1 MIKKKITR
9 FLRLMLD
16 KGASDFHLTVGRP
29 PIFRVGGMLEP
40 IRYKI
45 IKQYD
50 WNELIRPITRDD
62 LWEEFQNTNDVDFAY
77 EVKGLARFRINLFR
91 QERGE
96 GAVFRVIPSRIM
108 TLEQLGLPKQ
118 VIRLARIENGLILVT
133 GPTGSGKST
142 TLAAIID
149 LINRTR
155 GYHIIT
161 LEDPIEFVHENI
173 KSLIHQ
179 RELGIHMDSF
189 VDGLKSATR
198 EDPDVILVGELRD
211 LDTIRMALE
220 SAEKGLL
227 VFGTL
232 HTNSAGKTID
242 RIINVFPAK
251 EQESIRSILGETLRG
266 VLAQQ
271 LLPRIQGGRIA
282 ALEMLFGSPA
292 LANIIREGKTHQI
305 ESYLQT
311 GKKEGMISMDES
323 ILNLLKE
330 KIISPRSAFD
340 KSINKEIF
348 EPFLKEEG

>member
-1 MIKKKITR
+1 MINKKIIR
-9 FLRLMLD
+9 FLKLMLD

-29 PIFRVGGMLEP
+29 PIFRIGGILEP

-50 WNELIRPITRDD
+50 WNELIKPITRKD
-62 LWEEFQNTNDVDFAY
+62 LWEEYERTNDIDFAY
-77 EVKGLARFRINLFR
+77 EVEGLARFRINLFR

-96 GAVFRVIPSRIM
+96 GAVFRVIPSKIM
-108 TLEQLGLPKQ
+108 TIDQLGLPKQ
-118 VIRLARIENGLILVT
+118 VVQLAEIENGLVLIT

-142 TLAAIID
+142 TLAALIH
-149 LINRTR
+149 LINQTR

-173 KSLIHQ
+173 ASLIHQ
-179 RELGIHMDSF
+179 RELGVHMESF
-189 VDGLKSATR
+189 IDGLKSATR

-232 HTNSAGKTID
+232 HTNSAGKTVD
-242 RIINVFPAK
+242 RIVNVFPSK
-251 EQESIRSILGETLRG
+251 EQDTIRSILGETLRG
-266 VLAQQ
+266 ILAQQ
-271 LLPRIQGGRIA
+271 LLPKVQGGRIA
-282 ALEMLFGSPA
+282 ALEILFGSSA

-305 ESYLQT
+305 DSFIQT

-323 ILNLLKE
+323 IMGLLNQKV
-330 KIISPRSAFD
+330 ISPRSAFD
-340 KSINKEIF
+340 KSINKEKF
-348 EPFLKEEG
+348 EPFLKEG

>member
-1 MIKKKITR
+1 MISKKIIR
-9 FLRLMLD
+9 FLKLMLD

-29 PIFRVGGMLEP
+29 PIFRIGGTLEP

-50 WNELIRPITRDD
+50 WEELIRPITRDD
-62 LWEEFQNTNDVDFAY
+62 LWKEYQKTNDIDFAY
-77 EVKGLARFRINLFR
+77 EVEGLARFRINLFR

-96 GAVFRVIPSRIM
+96 GAVFRVIPSKIM
-108 TLEQLGLPKQ
+108 TIEQLGLPQQ
-118 VIRLARIENGLILVT
+118 VIRLAEIDNGLVLIT

-142 TLAAIID
+142 TLAAIIHM
-149 LINRTR
+149 INKNR

-161 LEDPIEFVHENI
+161 LEDPIEFVHDNI
-173 KSLIHQ
+173 SSLIHQ
-179 RELGIHMDSF
+179 RELGIHMLTF
-189 VDGLKSATR
+189 IDGLKSSTR

-251 EQESIRSILGETLRG
+251 EQPTIRSILGETLKG

-271 LLPRIQGGRIA
+271 LLPRLKGGRVA
-282 ALEMLFGSPA
+282 ALEILFGAPA
-292 LANIIREGKTHQI
+292 LANIIREGKTHQV
-305 ESYLQT
+305 ESFLQT
-311 GKKEGMISMDES
+311 GKKEGMVSMDES
-323 ILNLLKE
+323 IMKLLKD

-340 KSINKEIF
+340 KSINKEHF
-348 EPFLKEEG
+348 EPFLKEKN

>member
-1 MIKKKITR
+1 MIKYKILR
-9 FLRLMLD
+9 FLKLMLD

-29 PIFRVGGMLEP
+29 PIFRIGGILEP

-45 IKQYD
+45 ISQND
-50 WNELIRPITRDD
+50 WNELIKPITRED
-62 LWEEFQNTNDVDFAY
+62 LWEEYQKTNDVDFAY
-77 EVKGLARFRINLFR
+77 EVKGLARFRINIFR

-96 GAVFRVIPSRIM
+96 GAVFRIIPSKIM
-108 TLEQLGLPKQ
+108 TIEQLGLPKQ
-118 VIRLARIENGLILVT
+118 VIRLAEMDHGLILVT

-142 TLAAIID
+142 TLAAIIHM
-149 LINRTR
+149 INQKK

-161 LEDPIEFVHENI
+161 LEDPIEFVHENNR
-173 KSLIHQ
+173 SLIHQ

-189 VDGLKSATR
+189 IDGLKSATR

-211 LDTIRMALE
+211 LETIRMALE

-251 EQESIRSILGETLRG
+251 DQDTIRSILGETLKG
-266 VLAQQ
+266 IMAQQ
-271 LLPRIQGGRIA
+271 LMPRTGGGRVASI
-282 ALEMLFGSPA
+282 EIMFGSPA

-305 ESYLQT
+305 DSYIQT
-311 GKKEGMISMDES
+311 GKKEGMVSMDES
-323 ILNLLKE
+323 IMELLRQ

-340 KSINKEIF
+340 KSINKETF
-348 EPFLKEEG
+348 EPFLREDN